1 MSSIKRND
9 TYEYRKNT
17 VRPVLDVNHVEIG
30 LCTENVLLNQLKKP
44 FNGRFYFT
52 NDTHRFFYD
61 FDNKRYELFLFGEG
75 GGGIPVDLKDY
86 AKKKDIPTK
95 VSQLVNDAN
104 YVKVTSL
111 GRWLSDNNYVTKEML
126 ENSLS
131 QYVTKSDFENLSN
144 EVTGIKGDIADIN
157 SRIDEMPSGSDY
169 ELEDILNRLDSLEAN
184 EHWEEFVRN

>member
-1 MSSIKRND
+1 MSSIRRND

-17 VRPVLDVNHVEIG
+17 VRPVLDVKNVEIG

-95 VSQLVNDAN
+95 VSQLVNDAK
-104 YVKVTSL
+104 YLQVTTL
-111 GRWLSDNNYVTKEML
+111 RNFLDTNKYVTEEMVL
-126 ENSLS
+126 QSLS
-131 QYVTKSDFENLSN
+131 QYVKQSDFENLSN
-144 EVTGIKGDIADIN
+144 EVSSLVNMINDMGDRIN
-157 SRIDEMPSGSDY
+157 
-169 ELEDILNRLDSLEAN
+169 ELEEN
-184 EHWEEFVRN
+184 EHWDEFNRN